1 MYRITATNPNGTS
14 YVIYDPVGVGALPVL
29 APRNTEELNEAGSL
43 EFSLL
48 VGHPAFGHLNSV
60 ETYITATLDGNEL
73 FYGRIISAEPSPL
86 GGQIQYTAMGALGFL
101 RDGEMAP
108 DPKNEDGSYSY
119 QTMTAEAFFRRCI
132 SEYNDEIGNDPRR
145 VFTVGTVNHRDK
157 SKQREYQL
165 SSYTSFQDVI
175 RQNIIDR
182 YGGFLRIRPRQGGGH
197 YIDWVEQ
204 YGDEDNAVLE
214 IGQNILS
221 ITNRMNG
228 EDFITAIRPIGRDG
242 LVLSGSQTLDLFP
255 DSKMAKY
262 GKIVRS
268 VQLNAAETQEEL
280 LSQAEALIDSMNK
293 SLPKTSEIGL
303 VDLHFA
309 DSSQHGVN
317 LGDVFTHIVG
327 LEGERMTVAAR
338 NRDFENPQNDSVTL
352 RNPKELEGSYDIND
366 YKSNRT
372 TGGGNSNTLSSQTAR
387 AGSGAGAAYK
397 YIHESQDR
405 LELATKHI
413 AINAEE
419 LELHADMFVE
429 TANEFARLSHT
440 VGTLEN
446 EVGEIQGTGV
456 IQNSEFISQLAGRFV
471 YDPTNHRVSLVEGT
485 EFRVTENGTQIA
497 VGKKLADLT
506 EFQTRFE
513 GSALWTNR
521 DSITG
526 IVGEFDIVT
535 NSQGQRTLRVRS
547 GGGLKVLRNGVTIG
561 LYDEGNLT
569 GGIIV
574 DTINQNSDGKTI
586 SGTRVNIT
594 ASQVIVGSGSNVA
607 EWMSSTGRDINN
619 LQGLVADM
627 ATIAYLKGQLANID
641 NAAFNAISA
650 SNTIV
655 CSGEIRGST
664 VNGANSLSIGN
675 TAFSDL
681 LVSASVSGNVLT
693 LNYLKGDPVTFS
705 KAITGAVWGWSN
717 GAPRVTLS
725 PQSQAFTGTDPVED
739 VYENGDPTWAD
750 DNKSFIQPLVV
761 KSNAGTTIITTTM
774 RFGAGNAYTAGVT
787 DGVATSVPTGAT
799 LGTKI
804 TGTTYNISIQRGGGY
819 ATIGKTINLKAAYTD
834 AREGYYT
841 ATQYNARYN
850 EGAADSAPASATLG
864 TKVSGTTYN
873 INVKRGGGFAAVG
886 LTINLKAAYSDARS
900 GYYTKD
906 QYDARYNAGWNA
918 CVDHMSANCKVTVL
932 IGYTTYNGGTST
944 SLYTSPSSSAG
955 IASGAARV
963 WRYGGSAVTRYVLPG
978 KK

>member
-29 APRNTEELNEAGSL
+29 APGSTEELNEAGSL
-43 EFSLL
+43 EFSLA
-48 VGHPAFGHLNSV
+48 VGHPAFGHLNPT

-145 VFTVGTVNHRDK
+145 VFTVGTVSHRDK

-242 LVLSGSQTLDLFP
+242 LVLSGSQTMDLFP
-255 DSKMAKY
+255 DAKMARY

-268 VQLNAAETQEEL
+268 VQLGAAETEEEL
-280 LSQAEALIDSMNK
+280 RSEATALINSMNK

-309 DSSQHGVN
+309 DSRQHGVN

-327 LEGERMTVAAR
+327 LEGERMTVSAR
-338 NRDFENPQNDSVTL
+338 NRNFESPQNDSVTL

-372 TGGGNSNTLSSQTAR
+372 TGGSSSNTLSNQTAR

-397 YIHESQDR
+397 YIHETQDR

-429 TANEFARLSHT
+429 TANEFARISHT

-485 EFRVTENGTQIA
+485 EFRVTENGTQIV

-513 GSALWTNR
+513 GSALWNNR

-526 IVGEFDIVT
+526 VVGEFDIVT
-535 NSQGQRTLRVRS
+535 TSEGRTLRVKS
-547 GGGLKVLRNGVTIG
+547 GGGLKILRNNVEYGV
-561 LYDEGNLT
+561 YDNGSLT
-569 GGIIV
+569 AGIIV
-574 DTINQNSDGKTI
+574 DKINGGTATIQASKIYLLGDTI
-586 SGTRVNIT
+586 ADTVTADLVKNRIGLIDSVRVKSLTVATSMTFEGSGTTIT
-594 ASQVIVGSGSNVA
+594 GSQAADLI
-607 EWMSSTGRDINN
+607 RN
-619 LQGLVADM
+619 LKIEL
-627 ATIAYLKGQLANID
+627 TE
-641 NAAFNAISA
+641 
-650 SNTIV
+650 NTYKLQKIT
-655 CSGEIRGST
+655 CG
-664 VNGANSLSIGN
+664 NGAWEDVG
-675 TAFSDL
+675 
-681 LVSASVSGNVLT
+681 
-693 LNYLKGDPVTFS
+693 TFS
-705 KAITGAVWGWSN
+705 RAITGAVWGWSN

-761 KSNAGTTIITTTM
+761 KSDAGTTIITTTM

-787 DGVATSVPTGAT
+787 DGVSISVPTGAT

-804 TGTTYNISIQRGGGY
+804 SGTTYNISIQRGGGY
-819 ATIGKTINLKAAYTD
+819 AAVGKTINLKSAYAD

-841 ATQYNARYN
+841 TKQYNARYN
-850 EGAADSAPASATLG
+850 EGAADSAPTSATLG

-873 INVKRGGGFAAVG
+873 ISVKRGGGFAAVS
-886 LTINLKAAYSDARS
+886 LTINLKNAYSDARS
-900 GYYTKD
+900 GYYTKA
-906 QYDARYNAGWNA
+906 QYDARYNAGWND

-932 IGYTTYNGGTST
+932 TGYTTYNGGTST
-944 SLYTSPSSSAG
+944 SLYTSPSSSAA